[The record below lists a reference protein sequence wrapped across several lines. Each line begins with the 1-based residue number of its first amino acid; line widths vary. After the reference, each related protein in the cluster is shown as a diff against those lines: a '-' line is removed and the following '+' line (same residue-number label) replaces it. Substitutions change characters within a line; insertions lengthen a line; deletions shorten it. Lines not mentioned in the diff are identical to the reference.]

1 MPLHENETSRSG
13 GRSATTASL
22 RLVLERPA
30 IVVGTRTM
38 FLLLLTN
45 ASASAGISAGFA
57 MLHVTAAWIAAKR
70 LIAGNTVAGSKLDF
84 QLDDF
89 VPLLIGAITLGD
101 RQEVTQATTR
111 IGRRRYDNGSF
122 GRIFRIRII
131 HCNLKK
137 AEPVKDEPR
146 IP

>member
-1 MPLHENETSRSG
+1 MRVW
-13 GRSATTASL
+13 A
-22 RLVLERPA
+22 A
-30 IVVGTRTM
+30 IVIRARAI
-38 FLLLLTN
+38 FLLLLAN
-45 ASASAGISAGFA
+45 ATASIATTRLAVRHDIVASGIP
-57 MLHVTAAWIAAKR
+57 AKR
-70 LIAGNTVAGSKLDF
+70 LIARHSVSGSKLDF

>member
-1 MPLHENETSRSG
+1 
-13 GRSATTASL
+13 
-22 RLVLERPA
+22 
-30 IVVGTRTM
+30 
-38 FLLLLTN
+38 
-45 ASASAGISAGFA
+45 

-89 VPLLIGAITLGD
+89 VPLLIGAITLRD

-137 AEPVKDEPR
+137 AELIKDKPR
-146 IP
+146 IR

>member
-1 MPLHENETSRSG
+1 
-13 GRSATTASL
+13 
-22 RLVLERPA
+22 
-30 IVVGTRTM
+30 M

-89 VPLLIGAITLGD
+89 VPLLIRSITLGD
-101 RQEVTQATTR
+101 SKQFTQASTV
-111 IGRRRYDNGSF
+111 IRRLNDSNWILR
-122 GRIFRIRII
+122 RIFWIRIV

-137 AEPVKDEPR
+137 AELIKDKPR
-146 IP
+146 IR